1 MQFITLK
8 GKDMCTCAG
17 YQTPRALKALCA
29 GAAAGFGAMEDGR
42 SLGAL
47 VFTVSG
53 SEAKILSLLADSAF
67 TAGELLEY
75 MLERLD
81 EVQAI
86 EAVSARFA
94 DSPENA
100 LLHAACEALGFT
112 FISTGEKLYAAA
124 ACEDDSPAA
133 PGTQAILVPLS
144 SLSKPSLRM
153 AAAVPELFFGGD
165 SHLLER
171 GDLLPDASLACLN
184 REGEIEGLSLVVE
197 GPTLRSFGAHR
208 LSGAQMHAL
217 FSATLRAMSR
227 EATPGSR
234 LGFLAPNAA
243 MMHILDVFLKNPEIS
258 SVLRAELRP

>member
-29 GAAAGFGAMEDGR
+29 GAAAGFGAIEDGR
-42 SLGAL
+42 PLGAL

-53 SEAKILSLLADSAF
+53 CEAKILSLLADCAF
-67 TAGELLEY
+67 TASELLEY

-100 LLHAACEALGFT
+100 LLHAACEALDFT

-124 ACEDDSPAA
+124 ACEDDSPVA
-133 PGTQAILVPLS
+133 PGTQAILVPFS

-153 AAAVPELFFGGD
+153 AAAVPELF
-165 SHLLER
+165 L
-171 GDLLPDASLACLN
+171 
-184 REGEIEGLSLVVE
+184 
-197 GPTLRSFGAHR
+197 GAIR
-208 LSGAQMHAL
+208 I
-217 FSATLRAMSR
+217 FWSAAICCR
-227 EATPGSR
+227 TPVS
-234 LGFLAPNAA
+234 P
-243 MMHILDVFLKNPEIS
+243 V
-258 SVLRAELRP
+258 